1 MSSSSDTGERVLL
14 EVQNLSKSFPSV
26 GRGPVQVLTDLNLS
40 VRRSELIAIVG
51 ESGTGKST
59 LLHILG
65 ALSRPDSGQLTFDGT
80 NVLGK
85 SDDELSEFRNEK
97 IGFVFQFHHLLPEF
111 SAEEN
116 VMMPALVRGDR
127 PKQARGR
134 ALELLERVG
143 LLDRTTHRPAELS
156 GGEKQRV
163 AIARALMNH
172 PDLIL
177 ADEPTGNLDEK
188 PADTLHQELMRLSR
202 DLGQTFIMVT
212 HNMQFASM
220 ADRILVLE
228 HGQLSQRD

>member
-85 SDDELSEFRNEK
+85 SDDELSAFRNEK
-97 IGFVFQFHHLLPEF
+97 IGFVFGGSLSESGILCGTR
-111 SAEEN
+111 
-116 VMMPALVRGDR
+116 MMGTED
-127 PKQARGR
+127 
-134 ALELLERVG
+134 
-143 LLDRTTHRPAELS
+143 
-156 GGEKQRV
+156 
-163 AIARALMNH
+163 
-172 PDLIL
+172 
-177 ADEPTGNLDEK
+177 
-188 PADTLHQELMRLSR
+188 
-202 DLGQTFIMVT
+202 
-212 HNMQFASM
+212 
-220 ADRILVLE
+220 
-228 HGQLSQRD
+228 